1 MKINKWSLVG
11 IIILILCI
19 IGGISFPD
27 IVFLFIFLSIFGLV
41 ILILAN
47 ADFLTE
53 LHANPQKQINIFQI
67 VIDKITGLTGNED
80 EILNAEKN
88 LFREK
93 NNFWDPVEKL
103 NLETIRKN
111 AAEVEVKIEKLK
123 KDPSQVNRHLSM
135 IFMLGLLVCSVILYI
150 FYITELLF
158 RKDGIQITIGI
169 ISIFITLFIAIK
181 AYYLL
186 LTKDL
191 IKLEIAKKKGWIYN
205 PNHDSVKYQNLLKYF
220 PETFTKG
227 NQNKYIEDQFWG
239 LTTINNKY
247 IYY

>member
-80 EILNAEKN
+80 EILNAEKKIKSTKA
-88 LFREK
+88 LL
-93 NNFWDPVEKL
+93 DIAGL
-103 NLETIRKN
+103 
-111 AAEVEVKIEKLK
+111 VKEGYPI
-123 KDPSQVNRHLSM
+123 DLS
-135 IFMLGLLVCSVILYI
+135 
-150 FYITELLF
+150 
-158 RKDGIQITIGI
+158 
-169 ISIFITLFIAIK
+169 
-181 AYYLL
+181 
-186 LTKDL
+186 
-191 IKLEIAKKKGWIYN
+191 AK
-205 PNHDSVKYQNLLKYF
+205 HDTYAW
-220 PETFTKG
+220 E
-227 NQNKYIEDQFWG
+227 
-239 LTTINNKY
+239 
-247 IYY
+247 